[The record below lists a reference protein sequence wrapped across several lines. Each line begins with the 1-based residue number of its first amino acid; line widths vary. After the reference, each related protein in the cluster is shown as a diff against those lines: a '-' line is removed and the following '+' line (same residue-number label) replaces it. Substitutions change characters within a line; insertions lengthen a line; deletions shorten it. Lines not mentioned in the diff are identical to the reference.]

1 MNHLDSFFV
10 KFQLESL
17 SIKYTTDADAAEKL
31 REETR
36 PGAPHITFSV
46 KPFVRVVLENP
57 IPRSGLFTA
66 NVTISEGDNMKTF
79 HEKVGK
85 AIQVKGSYIFMILS
99 IILGLILIFRFILEL
114 SPLKIYRYDDPLLG
128 PRKIPTFN
136 DYKTGKT
143 ILPKQGNLFID
154 SEKRQLFLG
163 ASDKKGS
170 KINIGSSFVY
180 ILE

>member
-1 MNHLDSFFV
+1 MDHLVCFVV

-17 SIKYTTDADAAEKL
+17 SIKYTTDSDAAEKL

-66 NVTISEGDNMKTF
+66 NVTISEGDNMKIF

-85 AIQVKGSYIFMILS
+85 AIQVKGFYIFMILS
-99 IILGLILIFRFILEL
+99 IILGIILNSSIHFRTVTFENISLRRSTTWSTKNSDFQRL
-114 SPLKIYRYDDPLLG
+114 QN
-128 PRKIPTFN
+128 RKNYFTQAR
-136 DYKTGKT
+136 K
-143 ILPKQGNLFID
+143 
-154 SEKRQLFLG
+154 
-163 ASDKKGS
+163 
-170 KINIGSSFVY
+170 FVH
-180 ILE
+180 